1 MSRSRGTNLTFWPEA
16 LEREAQRYLDLL
28 ERRLATLRLLA
39 ADLDESRLAYVT
51 LDLRAMHQH
60 IANQENLCTEV
71 RMLDFELQETKRK
84 LTGAAAAG
92 EMPAAL
98 SKLEAQLDPA
108 SARQLELLLGGLKG
122 IQADVRRLC
131 RVHSELLRRS
141 RRSVNVLLN
150 FLAHYSGAYP
160 LPMARGKGAPFVPL
174 GK

>member
-1 MSRSRGTNLTFWPEA
+1 MKNEV
-16 LEREAQRYLDLL
+16 QRYLALL

-39 ADLDESRLAYVT
+39 ADLEASRAAYVN

-60 IANQENLCTEV
+60 TAQQEDLCNEV
-71 RMLDFELQETKRK
+71 RALDVELQDLRGKINCRT
-84 LTGAAAAG
+84 ADG
-92 EMPAAL
+92 EIPSRL
-98 SKLEAQLDPA
+98 DGLDAQFDPA
-108 SARQLELLLGGLKG
+108 TARQLHLLLGGLKT

-150 FLAHYSGAYP
+150 FLAHYSGEYP
-160 LPMARGKGAPFVPL
+160 HPISSGKGATYAWL

>member
-1 MSRSRGTNLTFWPEA
+1 M
-16 LEREAQRYLDLL
+16 ERETQKYLELL

-39 ADLDESRLAYVT
+39 ADLDESRSAYVT

-60 IANQENLCTEV
+60 IANQENLCTEI
-71 RMLDFELQETKRK
+71 RMLDSELHAIKRR
-84 LTGAAAAG
+84 LTGAAATG
-92 EMPAAL
+92 ENSSAL
-98 SKLEAQLDPA
+98 SKLQAQIEPA

-122 IQADVRRLC
+122 IQADVRRLS

-150 FLAHYSGAYP
+150 FLAHYSGTYP
-160 LPMARGKGAPFVPL
+160 LPMLRAKQSTLIPL